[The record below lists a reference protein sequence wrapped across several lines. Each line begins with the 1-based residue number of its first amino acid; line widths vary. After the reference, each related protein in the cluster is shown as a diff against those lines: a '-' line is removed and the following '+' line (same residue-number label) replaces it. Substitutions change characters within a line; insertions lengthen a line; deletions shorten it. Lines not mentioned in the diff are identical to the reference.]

1 MKNFCESLREHAMQI
16 INLKKIKLLTRGDA
30 HSICHLNYRIPK
42 KNFIVFHN
50 GSNYDY
56 HFNTKELAEEF
67 FKKVL
72 KKYQRIHNLY
82 NSNRKRSYKNW

>member
-42 KNFIVFHN
+42 QNFIVFHN

-56 HFNTKELAEEF
+56 HFNIKELAEEF

-72 KKYQRIHNLY
+72 V
-82 NSNRKRSYKNW
+82 